1 MDPESD
7 IDVGTRYLALS
18 GRIWTVRNI
27 TPHPERFV
35 LMRPSIDGDRGMI
48 VDSAALSRMVRI
60 ESSQS
65 DVTIEGGRASASH
78 DLDPGEYATPDGCVT
93 EHSRVP
99 ASASTPSTRPPRRAD
114 QGDVRRDDRPPGH
127 R

>member
-60 ESSQS
+60 EAANQTSQS
-65 DVTIEGGRASASH
+65 RAVA
-78 DLDPGEYATPDGCVT
+78 
-93 EHSRVP
+93 RVLRTTLIRV
-99 ASASTPSTRPPRRAD
+99 SMQPRTAA
-114 QGDVRRDDRPPGH
+114 
-127 R
+127 